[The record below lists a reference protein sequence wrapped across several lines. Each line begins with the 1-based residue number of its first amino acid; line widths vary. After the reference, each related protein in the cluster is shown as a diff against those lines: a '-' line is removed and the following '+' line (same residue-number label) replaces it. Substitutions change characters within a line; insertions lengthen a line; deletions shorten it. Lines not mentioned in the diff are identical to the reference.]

1 DRRAPRNCLN
11 FRSHPLML
19 SGLKLP
25 KWITLGI
32 LFPIIFVNG
41 WLIFLLCQYLNP
53 IPSIVISAS
62 LIAFLLEFPIDFVES
77 RGMRRGWA
85 IALVLS
91 LAITL
96 FSLIALILGPL
107 VFEQLLEFANR
118 LPVWLDQGSKQLQDL
133 EAQGFFQN
141 LPFDVSNLTD
151 QLINQLSTTLKLL
164 TSQLIGLTFE
174 TISST
179 VDLLLTVVLSVLLVI
194 NGPTL
199 WRGLIS
205 WLPTQWR
212 DRIETSLQP
221 SFQSYFTGQTI
232 IASILAIAL
241 SVAFTVLQIPFG
253 LLFGL
258 GIGVTSIIPFGGSLS
273 IALVSLL
280 LAFQNVWLGL
290 KVLAVALILG
300 QLNENIIAP
309 RLIGG
314 ITGLNPAIVIVSLL
328 VGAKVGGF
336 LGLIVAVPTAS
347 FVKRIADTLQKN
359 SDLQQPGSGQGKERT
374 ENVENEFLLTE

>member
-1 DRRAPRNCLN
+1 
-11 FRSHPLML
+11 ML

>member
-1 DRRAPRNCLN
+1 
-11 FRSHPLML
+11 ML

-25 KWITLGI
+25 RWINLGI

-41 WLIFLLCQYLNP
+41 WLIFLLCQYLKP

-62 LIAFLLEFPIDFVES
+62 LIAFLLEFPIDFIEK
-77 RGMRRGWA
+77 RGMQRGWA
-85 IALVLS
+85 ITLVLT
-91 LAITL
+91 LALTL
-96 FSLIALILGPL
+96 FTLIVLILGPL

-118 LPVWLDQGSKQLQDL
+118 LPVWLDQGSKQLQVL
-133 EAQGFFQN
+133 EDQGFFQK
-141 LPFDVSNLTD
+141 LPFDISNLTD

-179 VDLLLTVVLSVLLVI
+179 VDLLLTVVLSVLFVV
-194 NGPTL
+194 NGPSL

-221 SFQSYFTGQTI
+221 SFQSYFAGQAI

-241 SVAFTVLQIPFG
+241 SVAFTILQIPFG

-273 IALVSLL
+273 IALVSIL

-290 KVLAVALILG
+290 KVLAIALILG

-336 LGLIVAVPTAS
+336 LGLILAVPTAS
-347 FVKRIADTLQKN
+347 FIKRVADTLRKPSSPEQ
-359 SDLQQPGSGQGKERT
+359 GSERT
-374 ENVENEFLLTE
+374 GTVENEILLTE